1 MLSPEVGFTSN
12 DVQCKLAVFCNVMC
26 EADNASLVQV
36 PNSSSSA
43 YNLNTTY
50 KHIYSLY
57 IGAVIL
63 IMWCFVT
70 LVIKRSLDYVI
81 SYFCITV
88 QDNESVTLSAFITK
102 DFHH

>member
-1 MLSPEVGFTSN
+1 MYKYKTVAALYITSIQHTN
-12 DVQCKLAVFCNVMC
+12 
-26 EADNASLVQV
+26 
-36 PNSSSSA
+36 
-43 YNLNTTY
+43 
-50 KHIYSLY
+50 IYTVY

-88 QDNESVTLSAFITK
+88 QDNESVTLSAFIAK